1 MIPRTEDFWFLPL
14 GGCGE
19 IGMNLNLYGHAGQWL
34 MVDCGVTFERV
45 PLASGAQVSQG
56 GNRVEMADPAFIAN
70 RSESLVALIATH
82 AHEDHIGAIAHLW
95 DQLRCPIY
103 TTPFTRNV
111 LLRKL
116 REKGIAAPVLTVQ
129 PGETVQLGPF
139 EVTWMPITHST
150 PETNALLISTPVGRV
165 LHTADWK
172 LDAAPIT
179 GDAVDPALFRALASQ
194 RVDAII
200 CDSTNATQA
209 GHSIS
214 EGELFEGL
222 LAAVRGSEG
231 RVVVSC
237 FASNIARLQ
246 TLGYVAH
253 KARRYLGLLGRSL
266 DNMVSCARGAGYLD
280 HHFSPVDA
288 SHLGYLPPAEVMAV
302 VTGSQ
307 GERGAALHRLA
318 LDSHPSVNLC
328 AGDHVI
334 FSAKTIPGNEA
345 EVARLIAAFE
355 ARQIR
360 VTHPGH
366 VVLPE
371 AGLAPE
377 PSRRVLHAS
386 GHPCSDELRQMYAWV
401 RPRLAIPV
409 HGEARHMRS
418 NADIARA
425 AGVPLQA
432 LGQNGDVFDLLTGK
446 VTRNAAPVGRLWLD
460 ERRGV
465 LEKCQR

>member
-1 MIPRTEDFWFLPL
+1 MTPSLDDFWFLPL

-34 MVDCGVTFERV
+34 MVDCGVTFEKV
-45 PLASGAQVSQG
+45 PLASGAQASPG

-95 DQLRCPIY
+95 EQFRCPIY

-116 REKGIAAPVLTVQ
+116 REKGIAAPVLTVH
-129 PGETVQLGPF
+129 PGETLQLGPF

-150 PETNALLISTPVGRV
+150 PETHALLIATPVGRA

-179 GDAVDPALFRALASQ
+179 GAAIDPPLFSRLGSQ
-194 RVDAII
+194 RIDAIV
-200 CDSTNATQA
+200 CDSTNAAQA
-209 GHSIS
+209 GHSVS

-222 LAAVRGSEG
+222 LAAVRGTEG
-231 RVVVSC
+231 RVVISC

-253 KARRYLGLLGRSL
+253 KAKRYLGLLGRSL
-266 DNMVSCARGAGYLD
+266 DNMVSCARGAGYLEQ
-280 HHFSPVDA
+280 HFNPVDA

-334 FSAKTIPGNEA
+334 FSAKTIPGNES

-360 VTHPGH
+360 VTHPDH

-377 PSRRVLHAS
+377 PSRGVLHAS
-386 GHPCSDELRQMYAWV
+386 GHPCADELRQMYQWV

-465 LEKCQR
+465 LEKCQL